1 MINYYE
7 KKKFNIFE
15 QNNKQSFF
23 TFFAQHFKYSLSLHF
38 QYLLGVDTAR
48 TEDYFISVPALALF
62 LRIVTI
68 LQGFRFGCDFDY
80 LMVEDWHEFLI
91 FFKILEIRYKNTN
104 KLTL

>member
-1 MINYYE
+1 MKRKSLTFLNKIINNL
-7 KKKFNIFE
+7 F
-15 QNNKQSFF
+15 SP
-23 TFFAQHFKYSLSLHF
+23 FFAQHFKYSLSLHF

-80 LMVEDWHEFLI
+80 LMVEDWNECFK
-91 FFKILEIRYKNTN
+91 FFRNSRNMI
-104 KLTL
+104 